1 MLASKFALDCS
12 ISKLGLELAGP
23 SVAMEPAKLELRQL
37 LDFYVHGQSAE
48 QQKQRKVDQEAIQMA
63 IRQNQERLRR
73 EAEEYAAWQA
83 YVQQMQDTYTAYA
96 IAAHQAMQQQMMQVA
111 MQQQA
116 MQQHAMAMQHQQQT
130 MAMPQAAPQHAMQQ
144 QAWQQPCAPYAQQPQ
159 SMYGANAQAMF
170 QMPAE
175 WVLYYNQQGQPYYY
189 NERTGESAWSL
200 APGTN
205 FRQGG
210 QAACGGCGCGGCG
223 MPYGQQQPMWGQPGY
238 GHPWG

>member
-1 MLASKFALDCS
+1 
-12 ISKLGLELAGP
+12 
-23 SVAMEPAKLELRQL
+23 
-37 LDFYVHGQSAE
+37 
-48 QQKQRKVDQEAIQMA
+48 MA
-63 IRQNQERLRR
+63 IRSSAECASGAAVHYTPIEQLSMHLPAVDAAVCNIPQLLGMRSSPVSASGQNQERLRR

-116 MQQHAMAMQHQQQT
+116 MQQHAMAMQHQHQT